1 MKRFVFKLQS
11 LLNYKKHLEQMA
23 KQEVAAAAAE
33 VNACERQIENL
44 KENRA
49 ASVLKLD
56 DLVEKGVEA
65 REFNLYHG
73 FLTAMDRMIIDEQN
87 RKHELEK
94 ILDEKRSVLKKRTI
108 DKKAMERLRER
119 RAEEYT
125 RDMIREEQKELDEIA
140 ALKTAREITNG
151 HR

>member
-1 MKRFVFKLQS
+1 M
-11 LLNYKKHLEQMA
+11 NYKKHLEQMA